1 MSAISFDVESSFML
15 RRKKTYKFSGT
26 HVTFRVWSLSEL
38 WKSSVEIIC
47 QTFSFVISDDSL
59 QIGVRTVREN
69 VCKLLITLL
78 QNQGQLSVPSVVEET
93 LLTHWRL
100 LISKMELF
108 FSAISKINMTLQ
120 VLLKNLE
127 NTFNFMH
134 AVVIS
139 MRLIYLWNFFYEA
152 FSWERCFGQ
161 FLFTMEMIYK
171 LIIAYSHRS
180 W

>member
-1 MSAISFDVESSFML
+1 M
-15 RRKKTYKFSGT
+15 
-26 HVTFRVWSLSEL
+26 
-38 WKSSVEIIC
+38 EIIC

-59 QIGVRTVREN
+59 QINVRTVREN

-100 LISKMELF
+100 LISKMEFF
-108 FSAISKINMTLQ
+108 FSACSKINMTLQ

-139 MRLIYLWNFFYEA
+139 MRLIYL
-152 FSWERCFGQ
+152 
-161 FLFTMEMIYK
+161 
-171 LIIAYSHRS
+171 
-180 W
+180 

>member
-1 MSAISFDVESSFML
+1 M
-15 RRKKTYKFSGT
+15 
-26 HVTFRVWSLSEL
+26 
-38 WKSSVEIIC
+38 EIIC

-100 LISKMELF
+100 LISKMEF
-108 FSAISKINMTLQ
+108 YFSACSKIKMTLQ

-127 NTFNFMH
+127 NTFN
-134 AVVIS
+134 
-139 MRLIYLWNFFYEA
+139 LIYLPLKFLLRSLFLRKMFRSIVVYNGNDIQAHYCLQSSLMIGLTFCCFYRFFRVSPPSVILPKPFHY
-152 FSWERCFGQ
+152 
-161 FLFTMEMIYK
+161 FL
-171 LIIAYSHRS
+171 
-180 W
+180 

>member
-1 MSAISFDVESSFML
+1 M
-15 RRKKTYKFSGT
+15 
-26 HVTFRVWSLSEL
+26 
-38 WKSSVEIIC
+38 EIIC

-59 QIGVRTVREN
+59 QINVRTVREN

-139 MRLIYLWNFFYEA
+139 MRLIYL
-152 FSWERCFGQ
+152 
-161 FLFTMEMIYK
+161 
-171 LIIAYSHRS
+171 
-180 W
+180 